1 MPWSAAAGLLPPTP
15 LPPGVAIQKA
25 AATAEQKDPDRA
37 VADARAKVGT
47 CVEVAGGS

>member
-37 VADARAKVGT
+37 VADARAKVG
-47 CVEVAGGS
+47 